1 MNRITRPLPKAAKHC
16 NRAEC
21 GCLVF
26 NLSANFHFPDPEP
39 LSLPYPTVGVVAM
52 TYTAGLPDL
61 SLFLGYISL
70 FRFMVLPSYF
80 IDPIFIAIKKENTP
94 IRVYFLNT

>member
-1 MNRITRPLPKAAKHC
+1 MLVLPTLRSPVPFLFRMLKMH
-16 NRAEC
+16 
-21 GCLVF
+21 
-26 NLSANFHFPDPEP
+26 
-39 LSLPYPTVGVVAM
+39 TVGVVAM